1 MSLLL
6 WGVAGV
12 VVVVLAIVAGY
23 FQYRVYKME
32 QQKKSR
38 QQTLEKLQNDH
49 QQYLKNSIR
58 VLAQGIVDDQVSL
71 TEGAIRISVLL
82 DNLKISDAQR
92 EQYSVFFQLAEATS
106 HIPILKGWK
115 QLSKKQKRTF
125 DKERRVIEEKFDT
138 FMIDAATQIQTELE
152 LL

>member
-32 QQKKSR
+32 QQKKSQ

-106 HIPILKGWK
+106 HIPILKEWK

-125 DKERRVIEEKFDT
+125 DKERRVIEEKFDP